1 VRLRF
6 PLLLLA
12 LATVPAC
19 GQTTAP
25 AVRDEDA
32 VRQAYESYRAA
43 MSGGDLA
50 RLTTLVSRERAREL
64 SAPDTQEALQAA
76 RAFYPDGAQITG
88 VQLNGHE
95 ATLDL
100 TARVQEGTAAGTV
113 RLVKEDGAW
122 KVSTEDW
129 QVTIS
134 LGADGS
140 PDTTAELPP
149 DAVRPAD
156 YSTLLGTWQG
166 GEGGSSEW
174 TFTFADDYVVSA
186 EHRSGSRYNGQAA
199 IFWDLGTVSGN
210 IRVPPGWRVL
220 DVRVDQATEPRFVGQ
235 VSLGTFSRQGDT
247 LKFCGSEP
255 GAQIRT
261 QSFEA
266 PPAGVRC
273 LTLVRVGSQPP
284 A

>member
-19 GQTTAP
+19 GQTTVP

-134 LGADGS
+134 IGADGS

>member
-1 VRLRF
+1 MRLRF

-19 GQTTAP
+19 GQTTVP

>member
-1 VRLRF
+1 MRVRF

-12 LATVPAC
+12 LAIVPAC
-19 GQTTAP
+19 GQATAP

-32 VRQAYESYRAA
+32 VRQAYESYREA
-43 MSGGDLA
+43 MSGGDLT
-50 RLTTLVSRERAREL
+50 RLMMLVSRERAKEL
-64 SAPDTQEALQAA
+64 SAPDTQETLQAA
-76 RAFYPDGAQITG
+76 RAFYPEGAQITG
-88 VQLNGHE
+88 LQLNGSE
-95 ATLDL
+95 ATLEL
-100 TARVQEGTAAGTV
+100 TARVREGTAAGTV
-113 RLVKEDGAW
+113 RLVKEDKAW

-129 QVTIS
+129 QVKIS
-134 LGADGS
+134 IGADGS
-140 PDTTAELPP
+140 PDITAELPP

-210 IRVPPGWRVL
+210 IRVPPGWSVL
-220 DVRVDQATEPRFVGQ
+220 DVRVDQATEPRYVGQ

>member
-1 VRLRF
+1 MRVRF
-6 PLLLLA
+6 PLFLLA
-12 LATVPAC
+12 LAIVPAC
-19 GQTTAP
+19 GQTAP

-43 MSGGDLA
+43 MSVGDLP
-50 RLTTLVSRERAREL
+50 RLTTLVSRERAKEL
-64 SAPDTQEALQAA
+64 SAPDAAETLQAA
-76 RAFYPDGAQITG
+76 RAFYPEGAQITG
-88 VQLNGHE
+88 VQLNGRE

-113 RLVKEDGAW
+113 RLVKEDQAW

-134 LGADGS
+134 IGADGS
-140 PDTTAELPP
+140 PDTVAALPS

-156 YSTLLGTWQG
+156 YSALLGTWQG
-166 GEGGSSEW
+166 GEGGSREW

-210 IRVPPGWRVL
+210 IRVPPGWSVL
-220 DVRVDQATEPRFVGQ
+220 DVRVDQATEPQYVGQ